1 MAEAA
6 VFRLYDEG
14 EGAPARATAEDLA
27 DAALL
32 GRDTGAK
39 RLKRRRLLRA
49 LAAEVLGVHPDLVTL
64 DRAGTGAVRVTGPDP
79 LFTSVSGCGRWT
91 ALAVARHPVGVDVEI
106 HPPERE
112 PPFDLLQPLE
122 QEAILADPQPRHLF
136 IRFWTAREAYLK
148 AQGRGFD
155 IMPDK
160 VRAARRDTEVALI
173 EDGRPIVFA
182 QIIERED
189 AIAAIVELPAEG

>member
-1 MAEAA
+1 VAEAT
-6 VFRLYDEG
+6 VFRLYAEG
-14 EGAPARATAEDLA
+14 EGTPARATAEDLA

-32 GRDTGAK
+32 GRDTGAQ
-39 RLKRRRLLRA
+39 RLKHRRLLRA
-49 LAAEVLGVHPDLVTL
+49 LAAEVLGVYPDRVTFE
-64 DRAGTGAVRVTGPDP
+64 RAATGAVRVTAPDS

-173 EDGRPIVFA
+173 EEGRPIVFA
-182 QIIERED
+182 HIVERED
-189 AIAAIVELPAEG
+189 AIAAIVELPAGG

>member
-1 MAEAA
+1 MVEAA
-6 VFRLYDEG
+6 VFRLYSDCEG
-14 EGAPARATAEDLA
+14 TPARPTAEDMS

-32 GRDTGAK
+32 GRDTGAE
-39 RLKRRRLLRA
+39 RLKHRRLLRA
-49 LAAEVLGVHPDLVTL
+49 LAAEVLDVHPDLVTFE
-64 DRAGTGAVRVTGPDP
+64 RATTGAVRVTGPSL
-79 LFTSVSGCGRWT
+79 LFASVSSCGRWT

-148 AQGRGFD
+148 AEGRGFD
-155 IMPDK
+155 VMPDK
-160 VRAARRDTEVALI
+160 VRAARRDSEVALI
-173 EDGRPIVFA
+173 EEGRPIVFA
-182 QIIERED
+182 RIVERED
-189 AIAAIVELPAEG
+189 AIAAIVELPPEG